1 LVFGLFGKGFDF
13 GWGDRNFFTFANAF
27 DDGLGADFV
36 GCLVFGTQ
44 PAYVSVTFFFGALGV
59 EGDKAIEDDFGDI
72 KIGGSYVKKMR
83 NFQARIF
90 RYEAIDMLN
99 EITNNTDRY
108 TADFDLAGGYVSI

>member
-1 LVFGLFGKGFDF
+1 LSGDLGDRPRVVAGAEEVANGGELVFGLFGKGFDF
-13 GWGDRNFFTFANAF
+13 GRGDRNFFTFANAF

-72 KIGGSYVKKMR
+72 KTPSNSPLRRGRTKIYGFPPFK
-83 NFQARIF
+83 
-90 RYEAIDMLN
+90 D
-99 EITNNTDRY
+99 
-108 TADFDLAGGYVSI
+108 